1 MMLYLKLF
9 WEFFKAGLFAIG
21 GGMATVPFLQEI
33 SRKTGWYTAGD
44 LADMIA
50 VSESTPG
57 PIGVNMATYV
67 GYTTVHNHYGPI
79 AGIFGGILST
89 VGLVMPSVIIILVVA
104 RFLEKFRENRYVN
117 AAMYGLRAASVA
129 LISSA
134 GISIVMIAVFQINSI
149 EEWKAA
155 VIDYRC
161 FVLAVLVLIMTRWVP
176 KIKDLHPIIFIIAS
190 AVIGI
195 VFHMSV
201 PL

>member
-1 MMLYLKLF
+1 MTVYIQLF

-67 GYTTVHNHYGPI
+67 GYTTIHEHYGPI
-79 AGIFGGILST
+79 AGILGGILST
-89 VGLVMPSVIIILVVA
+89 IGLVLPSVIIILIIA

-134 GISIVMIAVFQINSI
+134 GISIVLIAVFQVNSI
-149 EEWKAA
+149 EEWRSA

-161 FVLAVLVLIMTRWVP
+161 FALAVAALIMTRWVP
-176 KIKDLHPIIFIIAS
+176 KVRELHPIVFIIAS
-190 AVIGI
+190 AAIGI
-195 VFHMSV
+195 IFHMSV

>member
-1 MMLYLKLF
+1 MIYLVLF

-89 VGLVMPSVIIILVVA
+89 VGLVMPSVIIILIVA

>member
-1 MMLYLKLF
+1 MMIYIRLF

-21 GGMATVPFLQEI
+21 GGMATVPFLQDI

-67 GYTTVHNHYGPI
+67 GYTTVHRHFGPV
-79 AGIFGGILST
+79 AGILGGVIAT
-89 VGLVMPSVIIILVVA
+89 VGLVMPSVIIILIIA
-104 RFLEKFRENRYVN
+104 RFLEKFRNNRYVN

-134 GISIVMIAVFQINSI
+134 GISIVLIAVFQVSSI
-149 EEWKAA
+149 REWKAA
-155 VIDYRC
+155 VVDYRC
-161 FVLAVLVLIMTRWVP
+161 FLLAVVILILTRYVP
-176 KIKDLHPIIFIIAS
+176 KVRNLHPIIFIAAS

-195 VFHMSV
+195 VLHMSV
-201 PL
+201 PI

>member
-89 VGLVMPSVIIILVVA
+89 VGLVMPSVIIIMIVA

-176 KIKDLHPIIFIIAS
+176 KVKDLHPIIFIIAS

>member
-67 GYTTVHNHYGPI
+67 GYTTVHNHYGPV

-89 VGLVMPSVIIILVVA
+89 VGLVMPSVIIILIVA

-201 PL
+201 PI

>member
-1 MMLYLKLF
+1 MILYLKLF

-67 GYTTVHNHYGPI
+67 GYTTVHNHYGPV

-89 VGLVMPSVIIILVVA
+89 VGLVMPSVIIILIVA

-134 GISIVMIAVFQINSI
+134 GISIVLIAVFQVNTI
-149 EEWKAA
+149 EEWRSAT
-155 VIDYRC
+155 IDYRC
-161 FVLAVLVLIMTRWVP
+161 FVLAAVILILTRWVP
-176 KIKDLHPIIFIIAS
+176 KVKDLHPICFIIAS

-195 VFHMSV
+195 IFHMSV

>member
-1 MMLYLKLF
+1 MTLYLKLF

-67 GYTTVHNHYGPI
+67 GYTTAQQQAGPVF
-79 AGIFGGILST
+79 GILGGILST
-89 VGLVMPSVIIILVVA
+89 VGLVMPSVIIILIIA

-134 GISIVMIAVFQINSI
+134 GISIVFIAVFGVNSI
-149 EEWKAA
+149 DEWRQA

-161 FVLAVLVLIMTRWVP
+161 FLLAALILILTRWVP
-176 KIKDLHPIIFIIAS
+176 KVKDMHPILFIIAS

>member
-1 MMLYLKLF
+1 MIIYLKLF

-67 GYTTVHNHYGPI
+67 GYTTVSRLFGPV
-79 AGIFGGILST
+79 AGILGGILST
-89 VGLVMPSVIIILVVA
+89 VGLVMPSVIIILIVA

-134 GISIVMIAVFQINSI
+134 GISIVLIA
-149 EEWKAA
+149 
-155 VIDYRC
+155 
-161 FVLAVLVLIMTRWVP
+161 VLAVFAVRGAVRRA
-176 KIKDLHPIIFIIAS
+176 KSGS
-190 AVIGI
+190 A
-195 VFHMSV
+195 
-201 PL
+201 

>member
-1 MMLYLKLF
+1 MMLFLQLF
-9 WEFFKAGLFAIG
+9 WEFFKTGLFAIG

-33 SRKTGWYTAGD
+33 SARTGWFTASD

-57 PIGVNMATYV
+57 PIGINMATYV

-79 AGIFGGILST
+79 VGILGGVIAT
-89 VGLVMPSVIIILVVA
+89 IGLVTPSVIIILIIA
-104 RFLEKFRENRYVN
+104 KFLEHFRDNRYVS

-129 LISSA
+129 LISAA
-134 GISIVMIAVFQINSI
+134 GISIVLISFFQVSSI
-149 EEWKAA
+149 SQLRMA

-161 FVLAVLVLIMTRWVP
+161 FVLAAVILILTRWVP
-176 KIKDLHPIIFIIAS
+176 KTKKLHPVVFIALA
-190 AVIGI
+190 AVAGI
-195 VFHMSV
+195 VFRMST

>member
-79 AGIFGGILST
+79 AGSFGGILST
-89 VGLVMPSVIIILVVA
+89 VGLVMPSVIIILIVA

>member
-1 MMLYLKLF
+1 MTVYLQLF

-67 GYTTVHNHYGPI
+67 GYTTVHNHYGPV

-89 VGLVMPSVIIILVVA
+89 VGLVMPSVIIILIVA

>member
-1 MMLYLKLF
+1 MMLFIRLF

-21 GGMATVPFLQEI
+21 GGMATVPFLQDI
-33 SRKTGWYTAGD
+33 SQKTGWYTAGD

-67 GYTTVHNHYGPI
+67 GYTTVHSHYGPVI
-79 AGIFGGILST
+79 GILGGIIAT
-89 VGLVMPSVIIILVVA
+89 VGLVMPSVIIILIIA
-104 RFLEKFRENRYVN
+104 KFLEKFRDNTYVN

-134 GISIVMIAVFQINSI
+134 GISIVLISIFEIENISQWKSAVL
-149 EEWKAA
+149 
-155 VIDYRC
+155 DYRC
-161 FVLAVLVLIMTRWVP
+161 FVLAIVILVLTRWVP
-176 KIKDLHPIIFIIAS
+176 KVKDMHPVVFIAAS

-195 VFHMSV
+195 LFHMSL

>member
-67 GYTTVHNHYGPI
+67 GYTTVHNHYGPV

-89 VGLVMPSVIIILVVA
+89 VGLVMPSVIIILIVA

-117 AAMYGLRAASVA
+117 AAMYGLRAASVG

>member
-1 MMLYLKLF
+1 MIIYLKLF

-67 GYTTVHNHYGPI
+67 GYTTVSRLFGPV
-79 AGIFGGILST
+79 AGILGGILST
-89 VGLVMPSVIIILVVA
+89 VGLVMPSVIIILIVA

-134 GISIVMIAVFQINSI
+134 GISIVLIAVFQVNTI
-149 EEWKAA
+149 EEWRSAT
-155 VIDYRC
+155 IDYRC
-161 FVLAVLVLIMTRWVP
+161 FVLAAVILILTRWVP
-176 KIKDLHPIIFIIAS
+176 KVKDLHPICFIIAS

-195 VFHMSV
+195 IFHMSV

>member
-1 MMLYLKLF
+1 MIIYLKLF

-67 GYTTVHNHYGPI
+67 GYTTVSRLFGPV
-79 AGIFGGILST
+79 AGILGGILST
-89 VGLVMPSVIIILVVA
+89 VGLVMPSVIIILIVA

-134 GISIVMIAVFQINSI
+134 GISIVLIAVFQVNTI
-149 EEWKAA
+149 EEWRSA

-161 FVLAVLVLIMTRWVP
+161 FVLAAVILILTRWVP
-176 KIKDLHPIIFIIAS
+176 KVKDLHPICFIIAS

-195 VFHMSV
+195 IFHMSV